1 MEKRKL
7 KVYKTFKK
15 DYEKRI
21 YTEIPE
27 IKFKGQWLLSHG
39 FTTGSN
45 LTLYC
50 SENQIIIR
58 REETSL

>member
-1 MEKRKL
+1 M
-7 KVYKTFKK
+7 
-15 DYEKRI
+15 

-50 SENQIIIR
+50 CENQIIIR
-58 REETSL
+58 REEISL

>member
-15 DYEKRI
+15 DYEERI

-27 IKFKGQWLLSHG
+27 IKFKGNG
-39 FTTGSN
+39 F
-45 LTLYC
+45 
-50 SENQIIIR
+50 
-58 REETSL
+58 

>member
-1 MEKRKL
+1 M
-7 KVYKTFKK
+7 
-15 DYEKRI
+15 
-21 YTEIPE
+21 PE

-50 SENQIIIR
+50 CENQIIIR
-58 REETSL
+58 REEISL